1 MCVCARSQP
10 SCGQVVFLVH
20 SWCWVAQYGG
30 KGVLGSVCR
39 YSSLAC
45 FRDSTGSLVGLDV
58 CKAEEEDRS
67 SGLSEVAD
75 HSDILAYLC
84 GNKTTSHE
92 QWTVSRSVL

>member
-1 MCVCARSQP
+1 M
-10 SCGQVVFLVH
+10 
-20 SWCWVAQYGG
+20 
-30 KGVLGSVCR
+30 LGSVCR

-58 CKAEEEDRS
+58 CKAEDEDEERS

-92 QWTVSRSVL
+92 QWTVSRSVR